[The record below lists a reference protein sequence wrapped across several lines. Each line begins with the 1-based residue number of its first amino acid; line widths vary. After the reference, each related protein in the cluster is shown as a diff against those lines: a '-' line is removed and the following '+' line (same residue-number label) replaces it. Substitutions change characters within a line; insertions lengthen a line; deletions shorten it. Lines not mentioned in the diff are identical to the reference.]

1 MPAGDAQRTWFPEIV
16 AVLRRDWNRSMSMA
30 KLIELRDQL
39 NTMLHS
45 IRSERGI
52 LPPVMNCPK
61 CGSTGHAVPPR
72 VSVRAMILS
81 LARYGIASADEVR
94 GLEKSWNR
102 YRRDKQL
109 DLCGQEVGRIIR
121 ASAGVRQGTA
131 GARQNVIGFGCG
143 GKDDCGDEAK

>member
-39 NTMLHS
+39 DTMLHL

-61 CGSTGHAVPPR
+61 CGSMGHAAPPR

-81 LARYGIASADEVR
+81 LARFGIASADEVR

-109 DLCGQEVGRIIR
+109 DLCGREVGRPD
-121 ASAGVRQGTA
+121 V
-131 GARQNVIGFGCG
+131 
-143 GKDDCGDEAK
+143 